1 MRLFSSDTKAEALG
15 QTPLFEGLSRKELK
29 LLAQATEDVEVE
41 AGRVLA
47 KEGDAAQEFFII
59 VEGEVRV
66 TSEDRELRTLGPG
79 DFFGEIALVEHT
91 TRTATVTA
99 MTPLRFFVL
108 TSQGFWRLL
117 DENPTV
123 ERQVLRALAKRL
135 LDDQSDSDP
144 Q

>member
-29 LLAQATEDVEVE
+29 LLAQATEDVEVD
-41 AGRVLA
+41 AGKVLVT
-47 KEGDAAQEFFII
+47 EGEAAQEFFVI
-59 VEGEVRV
+59 VEGEVKV
-66 TSEDRELRTLGPG
+66 TSGERELRTLGPG

-99 MTPLRFFVL
+99 TTPLRFFVL

-117 DENPTV
+117 DEEPEV

-135 LDDQSDSDP
+135 LNEQADPDSG
-144 Q
+144 